1 MDEEIV
7 DNANPQI
14 PQIAEAIQNAEAV
27 EAIQDVEA
35 DVIAMHAAKRRLMA
49 EMEAKSE
56 IQGLKS
62 YVKDKFNSMIDKENW
77 FLEAHN
83 AYRAANVTDR
93 TFLRE
98 VKTLVDEDKVFDGI
112 RIEITPNETI
122 QSFLIK
128 IKDIYNINESQR
140 IMDIYS
146 GVGLRNMDPSK
157 RCKKSSLR

>member
-1 MDEEIV
+1 MEGEIGENV
-7 DNANPQI
+7 NPQI
-14 PQIAEAIQNAEAV
+14 PPINEQIQIDEAN

-98 VKTLVDEDKVFDGI
+98 VKTLIDEDRVFDGI
-112 RIEITPNETI
+112 RIEIAPNETI